1 MNKQELLQALKAKLS
16 GLPDQDIKK
25 SLRILQ
31 RND

>member
-25 SLRILQ
+25 ACE
-31 RND
+31 